1 LRNRILLIFVAG
13 ALILSSV
20 LASVTYSFTR
30 SNLVDQRVST
40 ETNQAI
46 TNARRTQNDIIRSST
61 EILLALDQGGTAH
74 RLIFI
79 NNSWT
84 GSSPLFSPQ
93 MVPPALLQRVQREQ
107 KAATMIVDSLK
118 GQALVVGIPLP
129 RINAM
134 YFEYDNL
141 REVRDALQSVRL
153 ALALAAV
160 TTTFLGIALG
170 VFASRRAVRPL
181 ANAAQAARAIAD
193 GRLETRLEPT
203 DDPDMQALTS
213 AFNDMVA
220 TLQERVERDAR
231 FTSDVSHEL
240 RSPLMTLAASV
251 QVLES
256 RRDDLPERSQAALD
270 LLSSDVARF
279 QGLVEDVP
287 IEFATELGPA
297 ARLVRPL

>member
-1 LRNRILLIFVAG
+1 MTDIFSDQPDTRYRLTRTRKLIRSTVHRLRPRRVGLRNRILLIFVAG
-13 ALILSSV
+13 ALLLSSV
-20 LASVTYSFTR
+20 LALVTYSFTR
-30 SNLVDQRVST
+30 SNLVDQRVTS

-46 TNARRTQNDIIRSST
+46 VNARRTQNDLLRAPA
-61 EILLALDQGGTAH
+61 EILVALDQGGSAF
-74 RLIFI
+74 RLIYI
-79 NNSWT
+79 NNLWT
-84 GSSPLFSPQ
+84 GSSPVFSRQ
-93 MVPPALLQRVQREQ
+93 MIPPVLLKHVQGDQ
-107 KAATMIVDSLK
+107 KAASMIVDSTK
-118 GQALVVGIPLP
+118 GQALIVGIPLP
-129 RINAM
+129 RINAI

-153 ALALAAV
+153 ALAFAAII
-160 TTTFLGIALG
+160 TTFVGIALG

-213 AFNDMVA
+213 AFNDMVT

-256 RRDDLPERSQAALD
+256 RRDDLPER
-270 LLSSDVARF
+270 
-279 QGLVEDVP
+279 
-287 IEFATELGPA
+287 
-297 ARLVRPL
+297 